1 MKIQDINLLKG
12 KAKTAARDWAF
23 NLIDQLTE
31 AHPRLVPVSVYLRR
45 GVTNL
50 ITRYDEQLNR
60 SIDNLSLFLCDET
73 GTYDTDMIVEDLVE
87 MFEKMPKAETEVLGA
102 EISYGQGEICIK
114 LPGGVF
120 METLLG
126 DLSKIRINSDDLRE
140 LKNMFN

>member
-23 NLIDQLTE
+23 CMIDRLTE
-31 AHPRLVPVSVYLRR
+31 AHPRLIPIGPYLRR

-50 ITRYDEQLNR
+50 ISRYDVQMNNA
-60 SIDNLSLFLCDET
+60 IDKLSLFLCDET
-73 GTYDTDMIVEDLVE
+73 GTYDTDMIVDDLVE
-87 MFEKMPKAETEVLGA
+87 MFEKMPKADVEVLGA
-102 EISYGQGEICIK
+102 LITYGKGEICIN

-126 DLSKIRINSDDLRE
+126 DLSKISFNSEDIRE
-140 LKNMFN
+140 LKKMFT

>member
-12 KAKTAARDWAF
+12 KAKTAVRDWAF
-23 NLIDQLTE
+23 CMIDRLTD
-31 AHPRLVPVSVYLRR
+31 AHPGLIPVSPYLRR

-50 ITRYDEQLNR
+50 ISRYDVQANNA
-60 SIDNLSLFLCDET
+60 IDKLSLFLCDET
-73 GTYDTDMIVEDLVE
+73 GTYDTDVIVDDLVE
-87 MFEKMPKAETEVLGA
+87 MFEKMPQADFEVLGA
-102 EISYGQGEICIK
+102 LITYGKGEVCIE

-126 DLSKIRINSDDLRE
+126 DLSKIRFNSDDVRE